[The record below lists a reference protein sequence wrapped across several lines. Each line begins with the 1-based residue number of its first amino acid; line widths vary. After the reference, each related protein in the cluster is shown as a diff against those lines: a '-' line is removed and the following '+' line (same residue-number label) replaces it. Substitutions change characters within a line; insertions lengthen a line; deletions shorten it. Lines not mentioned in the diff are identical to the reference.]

1 MVLMKL
7 SSRSLRVVGVVVSV
21 VSTLSSGIVLKILE
35 IVSEAHDE

>member
-35 IVSEAHDE
+35 IVSETHDE